1 MRSPERRLL
10 VFLSV
15 LLALAL
21 VVRLVS
27 RGGPYFQRPR
37 TIVDHLGTGSHE
49 TRLALLLLPKAAR
62 VIPRGATVTCFRPTD
77 AGRQQYDS
85 SSFLAAVGRLPHHR
99 VLAPYAAGDDVRRE
113 DLVEYVIAVG
123 APFTH
128 PAYNSIAEW
137 PEGQVYRVQR

>member
-1 MRSPERRLL
+1 MNAAERRLL
-10 VFLSV
+10 LFLSA
-15 LLALAL
+15 LLTLAL

-27 RGGPYFQRPR
+27 RGGPYLQRPL
-37 TIVDHLGTGSHE
+37 TIVDHLGTGTHE
-49 TRLALLLLPKAAR
+49 TRLALLLLPKAAQ
-62 VIPRGATVTCFRPTD
+62 VIPRGATVTCFHPTD

-85 SSFLAAVGRLPHHR
+85 SSFLAAVGQLPHHR
-99 VLAPYAAGDDVRRE
+99 VLAPFTAADDVRRE

-128 PAYNSIAEW
+128 PAYHSIAQW